1 MSEFVEGISGPNFP
15 LCTHP
20 LAVIAL
26 ADCTTSH
33 DIYPFTH
40 TKTKQTMKWAEVFT
54 LLLLLDAA
62 SSFQLKKHVRSFGRL
77 CMSDRRD
84 ESSTSVALDW
94 AKEQEGPTEGNSNK
108 KRKKFVVIGG
118 GWGGWGAAKAL
129 CQSGIDADVTLI
141 DALPDPTGVS
151 MIQQAC
157 DD

>member
-1 MSEFVEGISGPNFP
+1 MFVLLEDFACQIVETNRLP
-15 LCTHP
+15 LLP
-20 LAVIAL
+20 
-26 ADCTTSH
+26 
-33 DIYPFTH
+33 
-40 TKTKQTMKWAEVFT
+40 
-54 LLLLLDAA
+54 
-62 SSFQLKKHVRSFGRL
+62 
-77 CMSDRRD
+77 
-84 ESSTSVALDW
+84 
-94 AKEQEGPTEGNSNK
+94 EGNSNK